1 MLVCEERDERVADS
15 GRRPAVVRKL
25 LGTIKHDDNAT
36 GGGLS
41 EAKRV
46 HASRFAP
53 SHKLESGFDSWY
65 TTRLRLRDG
74 GLIPRVGFLLRCS
87 GGGRGIASLL

>member
-25 LGTIKHDDNAT
+25 LGTRKQDDNAA
-36 GGGLS
+36 GGDLS
-41 EAKRV
+41 VLNRV

-53 SHKLESGFDSWY
+53 SHKLENGLDSWY
-65 TTRLRLRDG
+65 T
-74 GLIPRVGFLLRCS
+74 
-87 GGGRGIASLL
+87 GIRQGYDYVTPV